1 MEKSVYEKISQ
12 IWDKC
17 KKGDK
22 SCPKVVPSVYYAKN
36 ENEDIYYVV
45 KDFSTIVY
53 LVYMYENKPHTYVIP
68 KKYLKVEIEEEDMK
82 YYFITKPSKLNIV
95 SCSNNQIDE
104 FDTFVVKNIISK
116 IKLK

>member
-45 KDFSTIVY
+45 KDFSTIV
-53 LVYMYENKPHTYVIP
+53 
-68 KKYLKVEIEEEDMK
+68 
-82 YYFITKPSKLNIV
+82 
-95 SCSNNQIDE
+95 
-104 FDTFVVKNIISK
+104 
-116 IKLK
+116 